1 MKRILSFILVLATTL
16 TLCLSLASCENENE
30 IEIKYG
36 KKYIIEHKSKEGDS
50 KRYEA
55 IIFNKDG
62 TGTYEYFYNYDSKND
77 EDDYTK
83 SGTVSFVW
91 EKTSDGAIHMF
102 ETDVKYNKDH
112 TDGKKIYAIK
122 YPLYFSENMVYYSYV
137 SGSQYSTITFVSK
150 YLLEGSD
157 LYNETYNK
165 D

>member
-1 MKRILSFILVLATTL
+1 MKRILSFILILATTL
-16 TLCLSLASCENENE
+16 TLCLSLASCGNE

-36 KKYIIEHKSKEGDS
+36 KKYIIEQKSKEGDS

-112 TDGKKIYAIK
+112 TDGKIIYAIK

-137 SGSQYSTITFVSK
+137 SGSQYSTSTYVSK